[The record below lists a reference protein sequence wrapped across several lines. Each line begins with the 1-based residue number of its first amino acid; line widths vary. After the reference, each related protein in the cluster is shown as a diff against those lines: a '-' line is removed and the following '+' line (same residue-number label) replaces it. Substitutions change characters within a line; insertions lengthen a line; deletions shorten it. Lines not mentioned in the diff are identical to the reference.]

1 MLRSVSRFA
10 GSIGAVTAMGLLLT
24 QIDKVVLSRLVSL
37 ETLGFYM
44 LAWTVASGLSR
55 VTAPLLSAFG
65 PHFTELVA
73 TGSTAALA
81 SRLRL
86 ASQLTNALV
95 LPPAA
100 LLVLLAYPVLLAWI
114 GNPAVATG
122 SAPLLRVITIGT
134 LLAACAYPA
143 LGVVYATRR
152 LRPVIA
158 VNLAAVIVLLPMI
171 VAAVAWY
178 GALGAS
184 FCWAL
189 YGLTLYISYQAIGRH
204 GLPDGNVL
212 VATARDFMLPA
223 LASLVVAVVM
233 LQGSQ
238 RVEGRPA
245 VAAIVSVGLLAG
257 WAAAAMVCGDLR
269 AVAIAMI
276 RRHTLSVSG
285 SA

>member
-1 MLRSVSRFA
+1 
-10 GSIGAVTAMGLLLT
+10 
-24 QIDKVVLSRLVSL
+24 
-37 ETLGFYM
+37 
-44 LAWTVASGLSR
+44 

-81 SRLRL
+81 ARLRL

-114 GNPAVATG
+114 GDPVVAAGT
-122 SAPLLRVITIGT
+122 APLLRVIVIGT

-143 LGVVYATRR
+143 LGVLYSNRR

-158 VNLAAVIVLLPMI
+158 VNLAAVVVLLPMI

-189 YGLTLYISYQAIGRH
+189 YGLTLYVSYQAIGRR
-204 GLPDGNVL
+204 GLPGGNML
-212 VATARDFMLPA
+212 AATWRDFVL
-223 LASLVVAVVM
+223 
-233 LQGSQ
+233 
-238 RVEGRPA
+238 PA
-245 VAAIVSVGLLAG
+245 VASLAVAALMLQWSRQVDGRAAVVAIVGVGLAGG
-257 WAAAAMVCGDLR
+257 WAAAALACGELR
-269 AVAIAMI
+269 GIAIAML
-276 RRHTLSVSG
+276 RRHAFPVSR